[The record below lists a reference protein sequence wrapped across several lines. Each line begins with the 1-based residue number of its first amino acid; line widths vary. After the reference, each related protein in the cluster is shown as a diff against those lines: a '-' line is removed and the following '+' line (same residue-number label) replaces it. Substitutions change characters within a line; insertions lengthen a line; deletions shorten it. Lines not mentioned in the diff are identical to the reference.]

1 MVQVLEAQM
10 ITDFDIDHMLF
21 PDCYF
26 DASEVFE
33 SLPRHSCETSNKTTK
48 KTSFECR
55 NYSSI
60 TFSSFVIFCDIYAV
74 GAVFSSWREGQNLSG
89 LRKKNSVPS
98 FKMIERQTEFLTFL
112 LALLFKF
119 STAWFAYYST
129 TRSTVVII
137 ILYKHF
143 ERHDFCKSV

>member
-1 MVQVLEAQM
+1 MVQALEAQIM
-10 ITDFDIDHMLF
+10 TDFDINHMLF

-33 SLPRHSCETSNKTTK
+33 SSPRHSCETSNKTTK
-48 KTSFECR
+48 KTSFECQ

-60 TFSSFVIFCDIYAV
+60 TFSSFVIFCNIYAV
-74 GAVFSSWREGQNLSG
+74 GAVFSSWREGQNLSC

-112 LALLFKF
+112 LVLLFKF
-119 STAWFAYYST
+119 STA
-129 TRSTVVII
+129 
-137 ILYKHF
+137 
-143 ERHDFCKSV
+143 